1 MSAPLVVGYDGTAGA
16 RAALAEAVRLAGPLD
31 AELVCAFARH
41 VGPTG
46 SEVQDLAA
54 AVAER
59 GRAVLDEAMEAAEGV
74 TARAE
79 LIEGRPSDA
88 LTVLAE
94 REGAQMI
101 IVGSNGE
108 APLRGILLGST
119 PYRLL
124 HQCPLPVLVVRGAV
138 D

>member
-1 MSAPLVVGYDGTAGA
+1 VSAPLVVGYDGTAGA
-16 RAALAEAVRLAGPLD
+16 RAALAEAVRIAGPLQ
-31 AELVCAFARH
+31 AEVICAFARH
-41 VGPTG
+41 VDPRGG
-46 SEVQDLAA
+46 EVADLASA
-54 AVAER
+54 IHER
-59 GRAVLDEAMEAAEGV
+59 GRAVLEEALRSAEGT

-79 LIEGRPSDA
+79 LVEGRPADA

-101 IVGSNGE
+101 VVGSNGE

-124 HQCPLPVLVVRGAV
+124 HQCPVPVLVVRGAV
-138 D
+138 E